1 MHSSNPQN
9 EMSNET
15 LRKQANYAYLL
26 VGLLVL
32 LLVAPFV
39 TEHQQ
44 EYTRILFHVVLV
56 ATLLIGVW
64 TLVRDR
70 KWFVFGL
77 SLAVLSLLLNSTA
90 MFKNHSTLIYLII
103 IVQLLFLFLT
113 LVIAFHDVVLEG
125 SPDLNKIMGAVC
137 IYLLLGII
145 WAFVYLA
152 INLALPG
159 SFSGVSS
166 SSPEQQMS
174 ELLYYSFITLT
185 TLGYGDISPATHLAR
200 VFAYFEAILGQF
212 FLAILVAGLVGAHIA
227 TKFGQR

>member
-1 MHSSNPQN
+1 
-9 EMSNET
+9 MSNEPH
-15 LRKQANYAYLL
+15 RKQANYAYLL
-26 VGLLVL
+26 VGLLIL

-39 TEHQQ
+39 TEHRQ
-44 EYTRILFHVVLV
+44 EYARILFHVVLV

-70 KWFVFGL
+70 KWFLLGL
-77 SLAVLSLLLNSTA
+77 SLAALSLLLNSTA
-90 MFKNHSTLIYLII
+90 VFNDHSALIYPII

-113 LVIAFHDVVLEG
+113 LVIAFHDV
-125 SPDLNKIMGAVC
+125 
-137 IYLLLGII
+137 LLQ
-145 WAFVYLA
+145 
-152 INLALPG
+152 G
-159 SFSGVSS
+159 SFSGVLS

-212 FLAILVAGLVGAHIA
+212 FLAILVAGLVGAHVA

>member
-1 MHSSNPQN
+1 MTNEPQQ
-9 EMSNET
+9 
-15 LRKQANYAYLL
+15 KQGNYTYLL
-26 VGLLVL
+26 LGLLL
-32 LLVAPFV
+32 LLFVAPFV
-39 TEHQQ
+39 SEHQQ
-44 EYTRILFHVVLV
+44 EYARILFHVVLA

-64 TLVRDR
+64 SLVRER
-70 KWFVFGL
+70 KWFLLGL
-77 SLAVLSLLLNSTA
+77 SLAALSVLLNSTA
-90 MFKNHSTLIYLII
+90 LFLDQLTLIYLII

-113 LVIAFHDVVLEG
+113 LVIAFYDVVLVG
-125 SPDLNKIMGAVC
+125 QPDLNKIMGAVC

-159 SFSGVSS
+159 SFSGVKSA
-166 SSPEQQMS
+166 SPDRQMS

-227 TKFGQR
+227 TRFSQR